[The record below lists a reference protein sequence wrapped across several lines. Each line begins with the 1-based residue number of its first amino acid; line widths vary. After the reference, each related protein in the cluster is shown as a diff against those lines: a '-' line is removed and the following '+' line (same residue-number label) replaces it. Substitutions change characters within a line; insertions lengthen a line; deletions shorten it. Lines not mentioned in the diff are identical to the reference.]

1 MKKAFVGNFAMTDM
15 DEVSLIIDM
24 ITTVVD
30 VMEIK
35 R

>member
-1 MKKAFVGNFAMTDM
+1 MGNFAMTDM

-30 VMEIK
+30 VMEKK